1 MRNASS
7 PSRSVMTRACSMDEA
22 RCKMR
27 PSLRMRAQCNS
38 VYPTG
43 QVGIQKKGLDQTLRT
58 CRHHESIAQHMITI
72 VAIGDSTTAGTPG
85 FRSPLEAP
93 PKGSGNVE
101 SQYAHW
107 LMTAHP
113 DWRVLNRGVNGE
125 RSDQIR
131 ARFTRDAVQPG
142 PDGVVIIAGVND
154 IYQGHDVE
162 AVRSALEAMY
172 AEARAANIPVVA
184 GSIIP
189 YNTASPE
196 QNSRMHAVNDW
207 IRSHAARSEGLVAF
221 CDTRAAVAAPGQPDR
236 LMSSP
241 DDLHPSPDGYRLM
254 ASALEP
260 VIRTVL
266 AKAQALR

>member
-1 MRNASS
+1 
-7 PSRSVMTRACSMDEA
+7 MDEA

-27 PSLRMRAQCNS
+27 PSLRMRDQCNA

-43 QVGIQKKGLDQTLRT
+43 QVGIQK
-58 CRHHESIAQHMITI
+58 MITI

-85 FRSPLEAP
+85 FRSPIEAP

-142 PDGVVIIAGVND
+142 PDVVVIIAGVND
-154 IYQGHDVE
+154 IYQGHAVE
-162 AVRSALEAMY
+162 TVQSALEAMY
-172 AEARAANIPVVA
+172 SEARAA
-184 GSIIP
+184 
-189 YNTASPE
+189 
-196 QNSRMHAVNDW
+196 
-207 IRSHAARSEGLVAF
+207 
-221 CDTRAAVAAPGQPDR
+221 
-236 LMSSP
+236 
-241 DDLHPSPDGYRLM
+241 
-254 ASALEP
+254 
-260 VIRTVL
+260 
-266 AKAQALR
+266 

>member
-1 MRNASS
+1 MADGSW
-7 PSRSVMTRACSMDEA
+7 
-22 RCKMR
+22 
-27 PSLRMRAQCNS
+27 
-38 VYPTG
+38 
-43 QVGIQKKGLDQTLRT
+43 
-58 CRHHESIAQHMITI
+58 TI

-93 PKGSGNVE
+93 PNGSGNVE

-131 ARFTRDAVQPG
+131 ARFTRDAMEPG
-142 PDGVVIIAGVND
+142 PDAVVIIAGVND
-154 IYQGHDVE
+154 IYQGRTAETVQ
-162 AVRSALEAMY
+162 RALEAMY
-172 AEARAANIPVVA
+172 ADARAANIPVIA
-184 GSIIP
+184 GSIVP

-196 QNSRMHAVNDW
+196 QNARMHAVSDW
-207 IRSHAARSEGLVAF
+207 IQSYAARSEGRVAF
-221 CDTRAAVAAPGQPDR
+221 CDTRAAVAAPGRPDH

-241 DDLHPSPDGYRLM
+241 DDLHPSPDGYRLI

-260 VIRTVL
+260 VIRTIL

>member
-1 MRNASS
+1 
-7 PSRSVMTRACSMDEA
+7 
-22 RCKMR
+22 
-27 PSLRMRAQCNS
+27 
-38 VYPTG
+38 
-43 QVGIQKKGLDQTLRT
+43 
-58 CRHHESIAQHMITI
+58 MITI

-189 YNTASPE
+189 YNSASLANARRQRLDPE
-196 QNSRMHAVNDW
+196 PRGTE
-207 IRSHAARSEGLVAF
+207 RGPRG
-221 CDTRAAVAAPGQPDR
+221 
-236 LMSSP
+236 
-241 DDLHPSPDGYRLM
+241 
-254 ASALEP
+254 
-260 VIRTVL
+260 VL
-266 AKAQALR
+266 

>member
-1 MRNASS
+1 MPQRTAFVSRARPDLRRYDRLIATMRNASS

-58 CRHHESIAQHMITI
+58 SRHHESVAQHMITI
-72 VAIGDSTTAGTPG
+72 IAIGDSTTAGTPG

-113 DWRVLNRGVNGE
+113 DWRVLDRGVNGG
-125 RSDQIR
+125 RSDQVR
-131 ARFTRDAVQPG
+131 ARLTRGAVTPA
-142 PDGVVIIAGVND
+142 PPWP
-154 IYQGHDVE
+154 H
-162 AVRSALEAMY
+162 
-172 AEARAANIPVVA
+172 RASP
-184 GSIIP
+184 
-189 YNTASPE
+189 TASCPLLTT
-196 QNSRMHAVNDW
+196 S
-207 IRSHAARSEGLVAF
+207 IRL
-221 CDTRAAVAAPGQPDR
+221 
-236 LMSSP
+236 
-241 DDLHPSPDGYRLM
+241 
-254 ASALEP
+254 
-260 VIRTVL
+260 RT
-266 AKAQALR
+266 ATG